1 MYYGLN
7 IMSYIYYQAIKLLD
21 NNKYITNFINF
32 CKSAYNI
39 LIRFQCI

>member
-21 NNKYITNFINF
+21 NNKYITNLFF
-32 CKSAYNI
+32 SVS
-39 LIRFQCI
+39 LLTTS

>member
-21 NNKYITNFINF
+21 NNKYITNNF
-32 CKSAYNI
+32 YKSGYI
-39 LIRFQCI
+39 LISFQCI